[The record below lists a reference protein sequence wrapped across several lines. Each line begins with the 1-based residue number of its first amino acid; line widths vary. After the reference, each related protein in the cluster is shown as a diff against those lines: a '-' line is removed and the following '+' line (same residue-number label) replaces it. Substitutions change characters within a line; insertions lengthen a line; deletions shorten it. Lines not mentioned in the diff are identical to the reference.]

1 MYCGTSGEER
11 RGDMSGASAGE
22 GLLVCCMA
30 YAAAGIA
37 TRGLLV
43 CFMAYAPAKAGGA
56 SCSRLAEVCW
66 QMRPMHGFLRM
77 PAPPNLLAFGPKPH
91 AYGLLLLD
99 RAVIV
104 HGGGEGLRGE
114 EAHPRPDHIPIWPG
128 RAHIANTRPVHVELS
143 S

>member
-1 MYCGTSGEER
+1 
-11 RGDMSGASAGE
+11 MSGASAGE

-77 PAPPNLLAFGPKPH
+77 PAPPNLGLSRHSLHTPQSGARHAGQVPHRRMMELAL
-91 AYGLLLLD
+91 GL
-99 RAVIV
+99 A
-104 HGGGEGLRGE
+104 
-114 EAHPRPDHIPIWPG
+114 AFAG
-128 RAHIANTRPVHVELS
+128 R
-143 S
+143 